1 MFELSVPFWQWGL
14 AFLVVMFGALVQTS
28 IGFGISIVAAP
39 ILVFINPAWVPTS
52 LLIAAISQLVPAF
65 LQQRR
70 GTQWR
75 GLRIALLAR
84 IPGTLVGIGLLL
96 VMTVSGLMVM
106 IGAATLI
113 GVVLSLTK
121 VRLMPTDRNLGWA
134 GFVSA
139 IMGTTTSIG
148 GPPMALVMQ
157 HADAVHLRANL
168 TAYFLVG
175 ALISFAAQW
184 SAGYVTNASV
194 LAGLLFVPASL
205 IGFGLGS
212 VVVRHIPVTA
222 FRYGI
227 IVLCGIAGTLALV
240 QGFLM
245 HFEFIS

>member
-1 MFELSVPFWQWGL
+1 MIELTVPFWQWGL
-14 AFLVVMFGALVQTS
+14 ACLVVLFGAMVQTS

-52 LLIAAISQLVPAF
+52 LLIAAIAQLVPAYV
-65 LQQRR
+65 QQRH

-75 GLRIALLAR
+75 GLRYALLGR

-96 VMTVSGLMVM
+96 IMTLPGLMVM

-113 GVVLSLTK
+113 GVVLSLTP

-134 GFVSA
+134 GFASA
-139 IMGTTTSIG
+139 VMGTTTSIG

-157 HADAVHLRANL
+157 HANALHLRANL

-184 SAGYVTNASV
+184 SAGYVTAASL

-205 IGFGLGS
+205 VGFALGS
-212 VVVRHIPVTA
+212 MVVRFIPVSA

-227 IVLCGIAGTLALV
+227 IVLCAVAGSLALV
-240 QGFLM
+240 QGVMLW
-245 HFEFIS
+245 